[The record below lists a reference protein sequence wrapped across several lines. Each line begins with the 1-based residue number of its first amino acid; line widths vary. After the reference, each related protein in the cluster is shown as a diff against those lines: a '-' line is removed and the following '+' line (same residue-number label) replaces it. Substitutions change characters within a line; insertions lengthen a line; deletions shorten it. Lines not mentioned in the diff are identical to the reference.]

1 MMNTQHNI
9 NTKASVQQSSAT
21 NCSTDGSRQTNSL
34 ESAQVLGSIDRQSA
48 PNMRHSAEPQV
59 AFTVSDFERFEK
71 IGAGK
76 FGHVFKAIEKRS
88 QKVIALKKVKKEL
101 LNNYDFYQ

>member
-1 MMNTQHNI
+1 MNTQQLLNA
-9 NTKASVQQSSAT
+9 NACPQSNAAT

-34 ESAQVLGSIDRQSA
+34 ESAQGLGSIDQQSGA
-48 PNMRHSAEPQV
+48 NVRHSAEPQV
-59 AFTVSDFERFEK
+59 AFTVNDFEPIEK

-76 FGHVFKAIEKRS
+76 FGHVFKAKEKRS
-88 QKVIALKKVKKEL
+88 QAVVALKKVKKEL